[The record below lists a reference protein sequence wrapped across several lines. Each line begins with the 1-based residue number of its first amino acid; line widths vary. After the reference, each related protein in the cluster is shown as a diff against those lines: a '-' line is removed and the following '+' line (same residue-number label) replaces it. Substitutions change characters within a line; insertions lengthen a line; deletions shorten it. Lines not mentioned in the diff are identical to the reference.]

1 MKQFTSQ
8 FSHRPW
14 LPALLLSALAAGC
27 GGGDGG
33 RDPILGSGAVTP
45 LPVGV
50 VPPGTGEVPPG
61 TVVVPPGTVVVPP
74 GTVVVPPGTV
84 VVPPVA
90 AVAPAVTSVVP
101 VNDSTGVTLNNTL
114 ITAAFSEPVSLSGAG
129 AFTLGCAAPC
139 VAPAGSVTFNP
150 SQQLATFELAPAA
163 ALAPSTRYT
172 ITITGATSLASGL
185 KMAGPYVWQFT
196 TGVTPDTTRPRVS
209 LTVPE
214 TTTPGPLTGV
224 PASTAI
230 SAVFTEAM
238 APASLNADSFT
249 LTCAAPCVSPAGTVS
264 YSLASKTAIFKP
276 SAPLAVGT
284 TYTATVTRAATDL
297 ARNQLAGNQA
307 PLPAASNHVWT
318 FTTAAPTPPAY
329 VSVRSTQ
336 PAANAANVC
345 TDASVS
351 ASFSVPSGLE
361 MDPAT
366 VNSATFSLSG
376 PGQTPVAVASVA
388 LDNATGRIATL
399 TPLAPLAAG
408 VTYSAM
414 VMGGVN
420 GVKDLANPANPMAA
434 SQAWT
439 FTAVNCIQPPVPSAI
454 VLGAATTFASYGGT
468 AGMTNQGIDTV
479 INGDIGTT
487 AVSTGVTGFHDTGG
501 NVYTVTPLNNGAVN
515 GSIYTY
521 PPAPGNATTKAVAD
535 AALNAAQNAYNQLVA
550 VPPGAYAGAGELGLL
565 TLAPGTYT
573 SATSFQLTQGDL
585 TLDAKG
591 NPNAVFIFQMGSS
604 LTVGIAGPTG
614 ARSIILANGA
624 QAKNVFWQVGT
635 SATINAAG
643 GGFMKGTIIAQ
654 QAVTFST
661 AGNAKLTVLDGRALS
676 LIAGVTMVNTR
687 INLP

>member
-1 MKQFTSQ
+1 MKQPTSQ
-8 FSHRPW
+8 SSHRPW
-14 LPALLLSALAAGC
+14 LTALLLSALAAGC

-33 RDPILGSGAVTP
+33 RDPILGSGATLATP
-45 LPVGV
+45 
-50 VPPGTGEVPPG
+50 VP
-61 TVVVPPGTVVVPP
+61 
-74 GTVVVPPGTV
+74 
-84 VVPPVA
+84 A
-90 AVAPAVTSVVP
+90 AVAPAVTAVVP
-101 VNDSTGVTLNNTL
+101 VNDSTGVALNQAL

-129 AFTLGCAAPC
+129 AFTLSCAAPC
-139 VAPAGSVTFNP
+139 SSPAGSVTFDAN
-150 SQQLATFELAPAA
+150 QQLATFELAPSATLEPA
-163 ALAPSTRYT
+163 TRYT
-172 ITITGATSLASGL
+172 VTISDAKSLASGL
-185 KMAGPYVWQFT
+185 AMTSPYVWRFT
-196 TGVTPDTTRPRVS
+196 TGLTADTSRPRVS
-209 LTVPE
+209 LTVPA
-214 TTTPGPLTGV
+214 TTSPGPLTGV
-224 PASTAI
+224 PANTAI

-238 APASLNADSFT
+238 APASLNAGSFT
-249 LTCAAPCVSPAGTVS
+249 LTCAAPCVSPAGSVS
-264 YSLASKTAIFKP
+264 YSAGRKTAFFKP
-276 SAPLAVGT
+276 SAALAVGT

-318 FTTAAPTPPAY
+318 FTTAVPPPPAN
-329 VSVRSTQ
+329 VSVLSTR
-336 PAANAANVC
+336 PAANATNVC
-345 TDASVS
+345 TNASVN
-351 ASFSVPSGLE
+351 ASFSVPSGFE

-366 VNSATFSLSG
+366 VNAASFSLTG
-376 PGQTPVAVASVA
+376 PGQTPVAVASVE

-399 TPLAPLAAG
+399 TPLAPLTDG
-408 VTYSAM
+408 VTYSA
-414 VMGGVN
+414 VVKGGAN
-420 GVKDLANPANPMAA
+420 GVRDLANPANPMAA
-434 SQAWT
+434 SYPWK

-454 VLGAATTFASYGGT
+454 NLGAATPFASYGGT

-487 AVSTGVTGFHDTGG
+487 AVSTGVTGFQDTGG
-501 NVYTVTPLNNGAVN
+501 NVYTVTPLNKGSVN

-521 PPAPGNATTKAVAD
+521 PPAPGNATTKAIAD
-535 AALNAAQNAYNQLVA
+535 AALNAAQNAYDQLVA
-550 VPPGAYAGAGELGLL
+550 VPAGAYAGAGELGQL

-573 SATSFQLTQGDL
+573 SATSYKLTQGDL
-585 TLDAKG
+585 TLDAQG
-591 NPNAVFIFQMGSS
+591 DPNAVFIFQMGSS

-676 LIAGVTMVNTR
+676 LISGVTMVNTR

>member
-1 MKQFTSQ
+1 MKQLTKQ
-8 FSHRPW
+8 FNYRPW

-33 RDPILGSGAVTP
+33 RDPILGSGATAVTP
-45 LPVGV
+45 
-50 VPPGTGEVPPG
+50 VP
-61 TVVVPPGTVVVPP
+61 
-74 GTVVVPPGTV
+74 
-84 VVPPVA
+84 A
-90 AVAPAVTSVVP
+90 AMAPAVTAVVP
-101 VNDSTGVTLNNTL
+101 ADNSTGVAFNLTL

-129 AFTLGCAAPC
+129 AFMLNCAAPC
-139 VAPAGSVTFNP
+139 VPPAGNVAFDASR
-150 SQQLATFELAPAA
+150 QLATFELAPTATLVPA
-163 ALAPSTRYT
+163 TSYT
-172 ITITGATSLASGL
+172 ATISDAKSLASGL
-185 KMAGPYVWQFT
+185 SMTNPYVWRFT
-196 TGVTPDTTRPRVS
+196 TGPTADTTRPRVS
-209 LTVPE
+209 LTMPA
-214 TTTPGPLTGV
+214 TTSPGPLTGV
-224 PASTAI
+224 PANTVI

-238 APASLNADSFT
+238 APGSLSASSFT
-249 LTCAAPCVSPAGTVS
+249 LTCAAPCISPAGTVS
-264 YSLASKTAIFKP
+264 YSPARKTAFFRP
-276 SAPLAVGT
+276 AAALAVGT
-284 TYTATVTRAATDL
+284 TYTATVTTAATDL

-318 FTTAAPTPPAY
+318 FTTAAPTPPGN
-329 VSVRSTQ
+329 VSVRSTR

-345 TDASVS
+345 RNANINASFDVPS
-351 ASFSVPSGLE
+351 GFEMDPVTVNAASFSV
-361 MDPAT
+361 T
-366 VNSATFSLSG
+366 G
-376 PGQTPVAVASVA
+376 PGTTPVAASVT
-388 LDNATGRIATL
+388 LDDATGRVATL
-399 TPLAPLAAG
+399 TPQAPLTAG
-408 VTYSAM
+408 VTYSA
-414 VMGGVN
+414 VVRGGVN

-434 SQAWT
+434 NYAWT
-439 FTAVNCIQPPVPSAI
+439 FTAVNCLQPPVPAAI
-454 VLGAATTFASYGGT
+454 VLGAAAPFASYGGT

-487 AVSTGVTGFHDTGG
+487 AVSTGVTGFHDTNG
-501 NVYTVTPLNNGAVN
+501 NVYTVTPLNNGSVN

-521 PPAPGNATTKAVAD
+521 PPAPGNATTKAIAD

-573 SATSFQLTQGDL
+573 SATSYQLTQGDL
-585 TLDAKG
+585 TLDAQG
-591 NPNAVFIFQMGSS
+591 DPNAVFIFQMGSS

-635 SATINAAG
+635 SATINGAG

-676 LIAGVTMVNTR
+676 LISGVTMVNTR

>member
-1 MKQFTSQ
+1 MKQPTSQ
-8 FSHRPW
+8 SSHRPW
-14 LPALLLSALAAGC
+14 LTALLLSALAAGC

-33 RDPILGSGAVTP
+33 RDPILGSGATLATP
-45 LPVGV
+45 
-50 VPPGTGEVPPG
+50 VP
-61 TVVVPPGTVVVPP
+61 
-74 GTVVVPPGTV
+74 
-84 VVPPVA
+84 A
-90 AVAPAVTSVVP
+90 AVAPAVTAVVP
-101 VNDSTGVTLNNTL
+101 VNDSTGVALNQAL

-129 AFTLGCAAPC
+129 AFTLSCAAPC
-139 VAPAGSVTFNP
+139 SSPAGSVTFDAN
-150 SQQLATFELAPAA
+150 QQLATFELAPSATLESA
-163 ALAPSTRYT
+163 TRYT
-172 ITITGATSLASGL
+172 VTIRDAKSLASGL
-185 KMAGPYVWQFT
+185 AMTSPYVWRFT
-196 TGVTPDTTRPRVS
+196 TGLTADTSRPRVS
-209 LTVPE
+209 LTVPA
-214 TTTPGPLTGV
+214 TTSPGPLTGV
-224 PASTAI
+224 PANTTI

-238 APASLNADSFT
+238 APGSLSASSFT
-249 LTCAAPCVSPAGTVS
+249 LTCAAPCVSPAGSVS
-264 YSLASKTAIFKP
+264 YSAGRKTAFFKP
-276 SAPLAVGT
+276 SAALAVGT

-318 FTTAAPTPPAY
+318 FTTAVPPPPAN
-329 VSVRSTQ
+329 VSVLSTR
-336 PAANAANVC
+336 PAANATNVC
-345 TDASVS
+345 TNASVN
-351 ASFSVPSGLE
+351 ASFSVPSGFE

-366 VNSATFSLSG
+366 VNAASFSLTG
-376 PGQTPVAVASVA
+376 PGQTPVAVASVE

-399 TPLAPLAAG
+399 TPLAPLTDG
-408 VTYSAM
+408 VTYSA
-414 VMGGVN
+414 VVKGGAN
-420 GVKDLANPANPMAA
+420 GVRDLANPANPMAA
-434 SQAWT
+434 SYQWK

-454 VLGAATTFASYGGT
+454 NLGAATPFASYGGT

-487 AVSTGVTGFHDTGG
+487 AVSTGVTGFQDTGG
-501 NVYTVTPLNNGAVN
+501 NVYTVTPLNKGSVN

-521 PPAPGNATTKAVAD
+521 PPAPGNATTKAIAD
-535 AALNAAQNAYNQLVA
+535 AALNAAQNAYDQLVA
-550 VPPGAYAGAGELGLL
+550 VPAGAYAGAGELGQL

-573 SATSFQLTQGDL
+573 SATSYKLTQGDL
-585 TLDAKG
+585 TLDAQG
-591 NPNAVFIFQMGSS
+591 DPNAVFIFQMGSS

-676 LIAGVTMVNTR
+676 LISGVTMVNTR